1 MRLLKSDRLTFL
13 RRLGL
18 PGQDAPVGRRLR
30 CKTRVNSVSNV
41 SSSSSAPAASSRDSV
56 DAAQS
61 DDVLRSAWRIFDDM
75 G

>member
-41 SSSSSAPAASSRDSV
+41 SSSSAPAASSRDSV